1 MALKGTLK
9 DFGISDIFQLIQQQ
23 QKAGILVMKD
33 KEHEVRILFDTGKIV
48 GAESIGAKAQ
58 KEPLGVLLVR
68 AGLIRQDQLDA
79 ALAVQQK
86 TLKKLGD
93 LLIADGAISK
103 EELKNF
109 LGLQTRETIH
119 RLFRW
124 KMGEYE
130 FIPQTV
136 KYDADVA
143 TPMSPEH
150 VLMDGFRM
158 MDEWPAVLKKIRALE
173 SIIGIPKGMEN
184 QVVTRGRPKPG
195 EEEEEEADDDDDDDI
210 DAAFAAF
217 DDDAPKK
224 EKAADAKKKIKLT
237 GAESVVWALIDSK
250 RTVQDIVDRSLLGEF
265 DTCNAVAGLM
275 DKGVAQIVGRRTV
288 EDDGRIPVVERPRGE
303 RLQLFFGVLGAAAV
317 LLVSIAAVLVLG
329 LGRRAAL
336 TPSASA
342 VPDSGTAWD
351 AVSQNRA
358 HRATEAADLFFLRH
372 GRWPKDLDEL
382 GGSGLLGPDD
392 LTSADGRALVF
403 IPPDG
408 ASSGRV
414 VLPGT

>member
-1 MALKGTLK
+1 
-9 DFGISDIFQLIQQQ
+9 
-23 QKAGILVMKD
+23 
-33 KEHEVRILFDTGKIV
+33 
-48 GAESIGAKAQ
+48 
-58 KEPLGVLLVR
+58 PLGVLLVR

-79 ALAVQQK
+79 ALGVQQK

-109 LGLQTRETIH
+109 LSLQTRETIN

-130 FIPQTV
+130 FIPQAV
-136 KYDADVA
+136 KYDVDVA

-173 SIIGIPKGMEN
+173 SIIGIPKGMET

-195 EEEEEEADDDDDDDI
+195 EEEEEPDDDDDGDDDI

-224 EKAADAKKKIKLT
+224 PKASDAKKKIKLT

-265 DTCNAVAGLM
+265 DTCNAIAGLM
-275 DKGVAQIVGRRTV
+275 DKGVAQVVGRRTN

-303 RLQLFFGVLGAAAV
+303 RMQLFFGILGAAAV
-317 LLVSIAAVLVLG
+317 LVVSVAAVLVLG

-336 TPSASA
+336 TPSASGI
-342 VPDSGTAWD
+342 PDSGTAWD
-351 AVSQNRA
+351 AISRDRA
-358 HRATEAADLFFLRH
+358 LRATEAGDLFFLRH

-382 GGSGLLGPDD
+382 SASGLLAPGD
-392 LTSADGRALVF
+392 LAAIDGRPLVF
-403 IPPDG
+403 IPPSD
-408 ASSGRV
+408 SSAGRV
-414 VLPGT
+414 ALPGT